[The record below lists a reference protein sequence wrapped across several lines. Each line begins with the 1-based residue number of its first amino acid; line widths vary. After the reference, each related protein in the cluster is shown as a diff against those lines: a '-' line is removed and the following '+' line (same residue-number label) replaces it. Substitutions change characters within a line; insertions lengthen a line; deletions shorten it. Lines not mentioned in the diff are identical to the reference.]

1 MNHVKRLV
9 SLLIALPTLAAA
21 APPAPPPP
29 AAPSTQPQAAPDAG
43 GEPDL
48 GPNVVIKP
56 REGQPMIQEY
66 QVNDR
71 TFMIKITPAKGFSYY
86 LVDMDGDGRLETR
99 RNVLQ
104 PDFLVPQWTLF
115 SW

>member
-1 MNHVKRLV
+1 MNRVKRLV
-9 SLLIALPTLAAA
+9 PLLIALPAVAAA
-21 APPAPPPP
+21 APPDAPPDAPP
-29 AAPSTQPQAAPDAG
+29 AQSLPALGADSG
-43 GEPDL
+43 PDL

-71 TFMIKITPAKGFSYY
+71 TFMIKVTPAKGFTYY

-104 PDFLVPQWTLF
+104 PDFLVPQWTLLR
-115 SW
+115 W

>member
-1 MNHVKRLV
+1 MNRVKRLV
-9 SLLIALPTLAAA
+9 PLLMALPAAA
-21 APPAPPPP
+21 LASPPADEPPADAPRTQPAPPTEEMPN
-29 AAPSTQPQAAPDAG
+29 
-43 GEPDL
+43 L

-56 REGQPMIQEY
+56 QQGQPMIQEY

-71 TFMIKITPAKGFSYY
+71 TFMIKVTPAKGFSYY

-104 PDFLVPQWTLF
+104 PDFLVPQWTLLR
-115 SW
+115 W